1 MALVAHYH
9 LELYQMD
16 VKTTFLNGHLFEV
29 MYMEQPDGFQVN
41 GKQHMV
47 CKLKR
52 SIYGLK
58 QASRQWYLKFDEI
71 VTSCGVKENIGDQCI
86 YLKASGSRYIFLV
99 PYVDDILLA
108 ENNNEL
114 LFETKRMLSFK
125 FDMKDHPLMY

>member
-1 MALVAHYH
+1 MSKQL
-9 LELYQMD
+9 
-16 VKTTFLNGHLFEV
+16 FLMGIFEV

-58 QASRQWYLKFDEI
+58 QRQWYLKFDEI

-86 YLKASGSRYIFLV
+86 YL
-99 PYVDDILLA
+99 
-108 ENNNEL
+108 
-114 LFETKRMLSFK
+114 
-125 FDMKDHPLMY
+125 